1 MQKKIN
7 FHDRLG
13 TAMFLTFIGG
23 FLDAYCVILRGGVFA
38 SAQTGNIVFIGVD
51 IATNQ
56 WSQLPEKIMPI
67 IAFGVGVIIVQLAR
81 RHFNTARL
89 NIWRLWLLALQ
100 IIVLIIVG
108 FLSTAVPNMIVTTML
123 SMSMATQL
131 ASYSTVNG
139 YPYANTFTTGNYRKL
154 VENCYLFIATKEKK
168 YQQKAKYFG
177 LIVGSFFIGTIGSGF
192 LVKVINV
199 RAAWLAAALLAIFFA
214 LQLYFTEEV
223 IAETKK
229 MSR

>member
-1 MQKKIN
+1 LQKKIN

-67 IAFGVGVIIVQLAR
+67 IAFGIGVIIVQLAR

>member
-67 IAFGVGVIIVQLAR
+67 IAFGIGVIIVQLAR

-100 IIVLIIVG
+100 IVVLIIVG

>member
-1 MQKKIN
+1 
-7 FHDRLG
+7 
-13 TAMFLTFIGG
+13 MFLTFIGG

-81 RHFNTARL
+81 RHFNTAHL

-108 FLSTAVPNMIVTTML
+108 FLSTTVPNMIVTTML

>member
-1 MQKKIN
+1 
-7 FHDRLG
+7 
-13 TAMFLTFIGG
+13 MFLTFIGG

-67 IAFGVGVIIVQLAR
+67 IAFGIGVIIVQLAR

-229 MSR
+229 MGR

>member
-1 MQKKIN
+1 
-7 FHDRLG
+7 
-13 TAMFLTFIGG
+13 MFLTFIGG

-67 IAFGVGVIIVQLAR
+67 IAFGLGVIIVQLAR

>member
-1 MQKKIN
+1 
-7 FHDRLG
+7 
-13 TAMFLTFIGG
+13 MFLTFIGG

-67 IAFGVGVIIVQLAR
+67 VAFGIGVIIVQLAR

>member
-67 IAFGVGVIIVQLAR
+67 IAFGIGVIIVQLAR

-123 SMSMATQL
+123 SMSMATPL

>member
-1 MQKKIN
+1 
-7 FHDRLG
+7 
-13 TAMFLTFIGG
+13 MFLTFIGG

-67 IAFGVGVIIVQLAR
+67 IAFGIGVIIVQLAR

>member
-56 WSQLPEKIMPI
+56 WSELTDKVMPI
-67 IAFGVGVIIVQLAR
+67 IAFGIGVIIVQVAR
-81 RHFNTARL
+81 RHFNTAHL
-89 NIWRLWLLALQ
+89 NIWRLWLLAFQ
-100 IIVLIIVG
+100 IIVLVIVG
-108 FLSTAVPNMIVTTML
+108 FMPTSVPNMIVTTML

-177 LIVGSFFIGTIGSGF
+177 LIVGSFFTGTIGSGF

-199 RAAWLAAALLAIFFA
+199 RATWLAAALLAIFFA

>member
-1 MQKKIN
+1 
-7 FHDRLG
+7 
-13 TAMFLTFIGG
+13 MFLTFIGG

-67 IAFGVGVIIVQLAR
+67 IAFGIGVIIVQLAR

-139 YPYANTFTTGNYRKL
+139 YPYANTFTTCNYRKL

>member
-67 IAFGVGVIIVQLAR
+67 IAFGIGVIIVQLAR

-108 FLSTAVPNMIVTTML
+108 FLSTAVTNMIVTTML

>member
-67 IAFGVGVIIVQLAR
+67 IAFGIGVIIVQLAR

-154 VENCYLFIATKEKK
+154 VENCYLFIATKEKNTNK
-168 YQQKAKYFG
+168 KPS
-177 LIVGSFFIGTIGSGF
+177 ISG
-192 LVKVINV
+192 
-199 RAAWLAAALLAIFFA
+199 
-214 LQLYFTEEV
+214 
-223 IAETKK
+223 
-229 MSR
+229 

>member
-1 MQKKIN
+1 
-7 FHDRLG
+7 
-13 TAMFLTFIGG
+13 MFLTFIGG

-56 WSQLPEKIMPI
+56 SSELTDKVMPI
-67 IAFGVGVIIVQLAR
+67 IAFGIGVIIVQVAR
-81 RHFNTARL
+81 RHFNTAHL
-89 NIWRLWLLALQ
+89 NIWRLWLLAFQ
-100 IIVLIIVG
+100 IIVLVIVG
-108 FLSTAVPNMIVTTML
+108 FMPTSVPNMIVTTML

-177 LIVGSFFIGTIGSGF
+177 LIVGQSD
-192 LVKVINV
+192 
-199 RAAWLAAALLAIFFA
+199 
-214 LQLYFTEEV
+214 
-223 IAETKK
+223 
-229 MSR
+229 

>member
-1 MQKKIN
+1 
-7 FHDRLG
+7 
-13 TAMFLTFIGG
+13 MFLTFIGG

-51 IATNQ
+51 IAINQ

-67 IAFGVGVIIVQLAR
+67 IAFGIGVIIVQLAR

>member
-67 IAFGVGVIIVQLAR
+67 IAFGIGVIIVQLAR

-229 MSR
+229 MGR

>member
-7 FHDRLG
+7 FHDLLG

-56 WSQLPEKIMPI
+56 WSELTDKVMPI
-67 IAFGVGVIIVQLAR
+67 IAFGIGVIIVQVAR
-81 RHFNTARL
+81 RHFNTAHL
-89 NIWRLWLLALQ
+89 NIWRLWLLAFQ
-100 IIVLIIVG
+100 IIVLVIVG
-108 FLSTAVPNMIVTTML
+108 FMPTSVPNMIVTTML

>member
-51 IATNQ
+51 IAINQ

-67 IAFGVGVIIVQLAR
+67 IAFGIGVIIVQLAR

>member
-67 IAFGVGVIIVQLAR
+67 IAFGIGVIIVQLAR